1 MSRIITR
8 ITLGV
13 IMMLALVVS
22 VSGCATEPEIDVD
35 EVRAYADPITEDTL
49 IGMNEDNYAQFSEH
63 FTQTM
68 KSVMSEANF
77 IQLSTALKPIIGD
90 YVSKEFWTVEKQ
102 AEYTVVKYKVKYT
115 EEPADVIVT
124 VSFDEVEGAIYLSGL
139 WFDSP
144 KLRQQ

>member
-1 MSRIITR
+1 M
-8 ITLGV
+8 
-13 IMMLALVVS
+13 VVS
-22 VSGCATEPEIDVD
+22 ATACAEKPETDVSQ
-35 EVRAYADPITEDTL
+35 VRAYADPITEDTL
-49 IGMNEDNYAQFSEH
+49 IGMNEDNYARFSEH
-63 FTQTM
+63 FDQTM
-68 KSVMSEANF
+68 KSAMSEANF
-77 IQLSTALKPIIGD
+77 IQLSAVLKPIIGN

-124 VSFDEVEGAIYLSGL
+124 VSFDEIEGEVYLSGL

>member
-1 MSRIITR
+1 
-8 ITLGV
+8 
-13 IMMLALVVS
+13 MMLALVVS

-102 AEYTVVKYKVKYT
+102 AGYTVVKYKVKYT